1 MATRTR
7 KGKRRN
13 RKAGSRDARGRIR
26 GKEEKQIK
34 QTEQNRNTRCANRD
48 LHSRCLKDHIP
59 WLTGNNKRRRIRTS
73 NKERELSSPQNVQ
86 TRDSLE

>member
-26 GKEEKQIK
+26 GKEKKQIK
-34 QTEQNRNTRCANRD
+34 QTEQNRKNTRYINKD
-48 LHSRCLKDHIP
+48 LYSRCLKDYIP

-73 NKERELSSPQNVQ
+73 NKERELLSP
-86 TRDSLE
+86 